1 MIGAFV
7 YLFVSSL
14 RNRVRVRLRRL
25 RQPRYL
31 AGSIAGVLYLYAVVF
46 RRATRAGRV
55 GPAPLAFFERISTSL
70 SIAGALGLFAVAV
83 AAWFIPSLGRGIEF
97 TRAETQF
104 LLQAPITRRQ
114 LVHYKL
120 LRGQVG
126 VLFASAITTVLLRP
140 TSFLSGWMFLA
151 GMWLLLAVVR
161 LHLTGVSLRRASVVQ
176 HGRRGLEREWLPLV
190 VLATATI
197 VLVGTLAA
205 DWRTLAALQNA
216 SAVFSEV
223 GRLVTTGAAHWVL
236 LPFLALARLPL
247 SSTGT
252 QFLRELPAAL
262 LLFALNYVWVLRA
275 DEAVEAADFADAADR
290 AAQRKAR
297 APRVRGVKT
306 SPFRLAAGGPP
317 ETAIVWKNLIL
328 LGRFASTRALLRLL
342 PIVVLALVVLRRSP
356 SGLAG
361 SVGVLSL
368 VATGLTILLGP
379 QMMRNDLRQDLANLA
394 LLKSWPVRGMALV
407 RGEIL
412 APALVLSCISWL
424 LIGIAVLLYPPA
436 NPAAAAARMLVRHP
450 LALGVSASALAPAAI
465 LTQLVVQN
473 ALAIMLPA
481 WMVTSHS
488 QSRGIDAMGHRLLML
503 AGVMLTLVV
512 ALLPAGIAAAM
523 VAFAVHA
530 AAPRA
535 EIALVVLPPF
545 AGAAI
550 VLAECWVAM
559 TALGYLFERTDVSA
573 MDAVE

>member
-7 YLFVSSL
+7 YLIGCSL
-14 RNRVRVRLRRL
+14 RNRIRVRLRRL

-31 AGSIAGVLYLYAVVF
+31 AGSVAGALYLYAVVF
-46 RRATRAGRV
+46 RRATRAGRAA
-55 GPAPLAFFERISTSL
+55 PTPLALFQRVSSGL
-70 SIAGALGLFAVAV
+70 SIAGALGLFAVALG
-83 AAWFIPSLGRGIEF
+83 AWFIPNLGRGIEF

-104 LLQAPITRRQ
+104 LLQAPVTRRQ

-126 VLFASAITTVLLRP
+126 VFFASAITTILLRP
-140 TSFLSGWMFLA
+140 TSFLSGWTFLT
-151 GMWLLLAVVR
+151 GMWVLLAVVR

-176 HGRRGLEREWLPLV
+176 HGRRGLEREWLPLL
-190 VLATATI
+190 VLSSATI

-205 DWRTLAALQNA
+205 DWRTLAALQNG
-216 SAVFSEV
+216 SSVFAEV
-223 GRLVTTGAAHWVL
+223 GRLVTTGAARWVL

-252 QFLRELPAAL
+252 QFFRELPAAL
-262 LLFALNYVWVLRA
+262 LLVALNYVWVLRA

-290 AAQRKAR
+290 AAERKAR
-297 APRVRGVKT
+297 APRVRGLKT
-306 SPFRLAAGGPP
+306 SPFHLAAGGPP

-328 LGRFASTRALLRLL
+328 LGRFASTRSLLRLL
-342 PIVVLALVVLRRSP
+342 PLTVLALVVLRRSP
-356 SGLAG
+356 SGVAG
-361 SVGVLSL
+361 SVGILSL
-368 VATGLTILLGP
+368 FAIGMTILLGP
-379 QMMRNDLRQDLANLA
+379 QLMRNDLRQDLANLA
-394 LLKSWPVRGMALV
+394 LLKSWPVRGVALV

-424 LIGIAVLLYPPA
+424 LIGIAALLHPTA
-436 NPAAAAARMLVRHP
+436 TPAAAAGRMMVRHP
-450 LALGVSASALAPAAI
+450 IALGVSAAALAPAAI

-481 WMVTSHS
+481 WMATSHG

-503 AGVMLTLVV
+503 AGVVLALVL
-512 ALLPAGIAAAM
+512 ALLPAGIAAGM

-530 AAPRA
+530 VAPTA
-535 EIALVVLPPF
+535 EMALVVLPPL

-559 TALGYLFERTDVSA
+559 IALGYLFERTDVSA